1 MAGVKLTKRDTF
13 LTRSDFMQL
22 VYACCS
28 PARPGLKDAGD
39 LQVPLPT
46 IWKPQPL
53 WTGKQVFYCPSTH
66 YTFVKF
72 LCVSMPFYCMTIQYS
87 F

>member
-1 MAGVKLTKRDTF
+1 MGLVQDHVVAGVKLTKRDTF

-28 PARPGLKDAGD
+28 PARPGLKDTVD
-39 LQVPLPT
+39 LQVPAPA

-53 WTGKQVFYCPSTH
+53 WTGKQVCACSS
-66 YTFVKF
+66 F
-72 LCVSMPFYCMTIQYS
+72 LPLHF
-87 F
+87 